1 MNFRLLVL
9 AFCCFGLFGCP
20 DNGRA
25 LLRVEHDFTDRQV
38 AGRTYF
44 LYDSSEKKRAMEL
57 MSEIANRDAE
67 LKRTMLSSSF
77 KRLPIEDQMRHFNDS
92 RQENWQLIKELRGLL
107 AGKES
112 L

>member
-1 MNFRLLVL
+1 MNLRLLVL
-9 AFCCFGLFGCP
+9 TVCCLGLIGCP
-20 DNGRA
+20 DHDKA
-25 LLRVEHDFTDRQV
+25 LLRIEPGFTDRQV

-44 LYDSSEKKRAMEL
+44 LYDSSDKTRVREL

-67 LKRTMLSSSF
+67 LQRTMLSASF
-77 KRLPIEDQMRHFNDS
+77 KRLPVEQQMRHFNES

>member
-1 MNFRLLVL
+1 MNLRLLVL
-9 AFCCFGLFGCP
+9 TACCLGLIGCP
-20 DNGRA
+20 DHGKA
-25 LLRVEHDFTDRQV
+25 LLRIEHDFTDRQV

-44 LYDSSEKKRAMEL
+44 LYDSAEKTRAMGL

-67 LKRTMLSSSF
+67 LKRTMLSAGF
-77 KRLPIEDQMRHFNDS
+77 KRLPVEDQMRHFNDS

>member
-1 MNFRLLVL
+1 MNLRLLVF
-9 AFCCFGLFGCP
+9 AACCLGLIGCP
-20 DNGRA
+20 DHGKA
-25 LLRVEHDFTDRQV
+25 MLRIEHDFTDRQV

-44 LYDSSEKKRAMEL
+44 LYDSSEKTRAVEL

-77 KRLPIEDQMRHFNDS
+77 KRLPIEEQMRHFNHS
-92 RQENWQLIKELRGLL
+92 RQENWQLIKELRVLL

>member
-1 MNFRLLVL
+1 MKLRLLAL
-9 AFCCFGLFGCP
+9 TICCLGLIGCP
-20 DNGRA
+20 DHAKA
-25 LLRVEHDFTDRQV
+25 LLRIEHDFADRQV

-77 KRLPIEDQMRHFNDS
+77 KRLPVEQQMRHFNES
-92 RQENWQLIKELRGLL
+92 RQDNWQLIKELREML

>member
-1 MNFRLLVL
+1 MNLRLLVL
-9 AFCCFGLFGCP
+9 TACCLGLIGCP
-20 DNGRA
+20 DHGKA
-25 LLRVEHDFTDRQV
+25 LLRIEHDFTDRQV

-44 LYDSSEKKRAMEL
+44 LYDSAEKTRAMEL

-67 LKRTMLSSSF
+67 LKRTMLSAGF
-77 KRLPIEDQMRHFNDS
+77 KRLPVEDQMRHFNDS

-107 AGKES
+107 VGKES